1 MNMAQFELSLLKI
14 KRTMENLIDRTKM
27 AKTKSLPKLVTMTEQ
42 HAVYLSEKTK
52 KGEELTEEEVKIV
65 ADELIA
71 QMALWAQKTDPHLWN
86 KTQKEKEAED
96 AIKRLT
102 EQLNQ
107 LQYPPK
113 KWWQFWK

>member
-1 MNMAQFELSLLKI
+1 
-14 KRTMENLIDRTKM
+14 MENLADKLIERHIERTKM
-27 AKTKSLPKLVTMTEQ
+27 AKTKRLPKLATMTEQ
-42 HAVYLSEKTK
+42 HAIYLSEKTK

-107 LQYPPK
+107 LQNPPK
-113 KWWQFWK
+113 KWYQFWK

>member
-1 MNMAQFELSLLKI
+1 
-14 KRTMENLIDRTKM
+14 MENLADKLIKMHTERAKM
-27 AKTKSLPKLVTMTEQ
+27 AKAKSLPKLVTMTDQ
-42 HAVYLSEKTK
+42 HAIYLSEKTK
-52 KGEELTEEEVKIV
+52 KGEELTEEEVKVV

-86 KTQKEKEAED
+86 KTQKEREAED

-107 LQYPPK
+107 LQNPPK
-113 KWWQFWK
+113 KWYQFWK